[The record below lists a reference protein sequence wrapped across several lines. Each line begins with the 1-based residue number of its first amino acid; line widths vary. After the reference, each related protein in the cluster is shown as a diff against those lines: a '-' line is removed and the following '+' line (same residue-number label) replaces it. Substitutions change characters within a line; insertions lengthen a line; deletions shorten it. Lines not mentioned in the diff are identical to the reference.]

1 MPSPPPGVTDR
12 DFQTAL
18 RELEGIVG
26 RDWVFSSDEDVQLYR
41 DGYSPLWGEP
51 EERADGARGLAT
63 RAELEHLAE
72 EDERGDDRRR
82 LEVDRG
88 HPAVAAE

>member
-41 DGYSPLWGEP
+41 DGSQIYVVISK
-51 EERADGARGLAT
+51 
-63 RAELEHLAE
+63 
-72 EDERGDDRRR
+72 
-82 LEVDRG
+82 
-88 HPAVAAE
+88 